1 MSQERPYHL
10 SQVLFRLRKANKAET
25 DLVMVAEDY
34 SLTDLIADLQGIATG
49 FQRELTRADA
59 DHIRTTYLEELKEDP
74 AALSAFYARLGS
86 HLTPKEQDEP
96 AD

>member
-34 SLTDLIADLQGIATG
+34 SLTDLIADLRSIATG
-49 FQRELTRADA
+49 FQRELTRADE
-59 DHIRTTYLEELKEDP
+59 DYIRTNYMNELKADP
-74 AALSAFYARLGS
+74 AALKAFYARLGS
-86 HLTPKEQDEP
+86 RLTPKEQDEP
-96 AD
+96 AN